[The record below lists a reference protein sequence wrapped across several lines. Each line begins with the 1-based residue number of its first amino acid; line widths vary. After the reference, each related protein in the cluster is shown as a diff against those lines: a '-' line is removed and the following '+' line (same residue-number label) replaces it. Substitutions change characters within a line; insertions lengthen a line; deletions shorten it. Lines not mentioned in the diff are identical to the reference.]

1 MPARPRTTQPAIR
14 WWPVLVLPVVG
25 LAASA
30 CDSGG
35 GAVRAEAPT
44 TPVTIPVSPLPASS
58 AEAAP
63 TTVTTVA
70 PTTEAP
76 TTTAAPTTTLA
87 PTTTEAPT
95 TTAAPTTTL
104 APNVEI
110 VGASAVPIPAVG
122 TGDGDGTRVV
132 QERLLQL
139 GFWNAGADGDYGHS
153 TKQAVMAFQK
163 YLGLPATGSVDET
176 TAAYMTNVIER
187 GHGTADTGRGSAEGR
202 QHRSKCHS
210 SRRHCRATSGHRRDL
225 QRRRGRRP
233 RPNIEVTGACQ
244 RGGNRGGADVA
255 RVHCRC
261 RARPSGVGRAG
272 RFTYE
277 DDDRGRRHTA
287 GFGVLHGSRGE
298 HLGPTRIATGP
309 CGCGSPR
316 RKDTD
321 RPGRMAVVPR
331 REAPAARE

>member
-163 YLGLPATGSVDET
+163 YLGLPATGSVDDT
-176 TAAYMTNVIER
+176 TAQYLTAYGDRAHGLADSGTLVEVDKAKQLLFIVVDGQTAWAFNTSTGSGIPYEATNKNDPTKIEKGDAVTPSGLFEVTRERPEGWWEGDLGKIYRPKYFVGGIAIHGMTSVPNYPAS
-187 GHGTADTGRGSAEGR
+187 HGCVRLSTQAMDFVWDTGLVPVG
-202 QHRSKCHS
+202 
-210 SRRHCRATSGHRRDL
+210 T
-225 QRRRGRRP
+225 P
-233 RPNIEVTGACQ
+233 VW
-244 RGGNRGGADVA
+244 
-255 RVHCRC
+255 VH
-261 RARPSGVGRAG
+261 
-272 RFTYE
+272 E
-277 DDDRGRRHTA
+277 
-287 GFGVLHGSRGE
+287 
-298 HLGPTRIATGP
+298 
-309 CGCGSPR
+309 
-316 RKDTD
+316 
-321 RPGRMAVVPR
+321 
-331 REAPAARE
+331 